1 MVIVNYWILY
11 YHDGQS
17 MAIDTINRIVY
28 YIDDLS
34 ISRRLN
40 SKIIL
45 QEAIEK
51 VLDKWFG
58 FGYNEPIKNEVGN

>member
-1 MVIVNYWILY
+1 MIGGYGNR
-11 YHDGQS
+11 YHKYNG
-17 MAIDTINRIVY
+17 Y

-45 QEAIEK
+45 QEAAEK
-51 VLDKWFG
+51 SS
-58 FGYNEPIKNEVGN
+58 